1 MSTDKQIAANRENAS
16 KSHGPVTEAG
26 KAAVRLNA
34 LKHGLRARQ
43 LVLPGESQEE
53 FDQLCQDLESEWQP
67 QTPTE
72 RICLENMV
80 AAQWKLVRAES
91 QETFLHSLP
100 ADDPRTKQL
109 DTILL
114 FQDRFQR
121 AFERALRDLQKL
133 QKDSRAATKLAAEEA
148 AARKANEPKH
158 PSIPARFRDTQDE
171 NGDYMRVVD
180 VPGQVWNSSYDC
192 YDVIFSSRLKYPEK
206 LRPLFS
212 TFVREA
218 EDPTPKADDRAA

>member
-1 MSTDKQIAANRENAS
+1 MSTENQISANRENAL

-43 LVLPGESQEE
+43 LVLPSESQEE
-53 FDQLCQDLESEWQP
+53 FDQLCHDLESEWQP

-80 AAQWKLVRAES
+80 AAQWKLIRAEN
-91 QETFLHSLP
+91 QEAFLHSLP
-100 ADDPRTKQL
+100 GDDPRRKQL
-109 DTILL
+109 DSILL

-121 AFERALRDLQKL
+121 AFQRALRDLQKL
-133 QKDSRAATKLAAEEA
+133 QKDRSAAAKEAAQEA
-148 AARKANEPKH
+148 AAKKANEPKH
-158 PSIPARFRDTQDE
+158 PPIPARFRDTKDE

-180 VPGQVWNSSYDC
+180 VPEKVWNLSYDC
-192 YDVIFSSRLKYPEK
+192 YDLVFSSKLKYPEK

-212 TFVREA
+212 DFVREFA
-218 EDPTPKADDRAA
+218 IPTPEADDEAA

>member
-1 MSTDKQIAANRENAS
+1 MATENQISANRENAS

-53 FDQLCQDLESEWQP
+53 FDQLCHDLESEWQP

-72 RICLENMV
+72 HICLENMV
-80 AAQWKLVRAES
+80 AAQWKLVRAEK
-91 QETFLHSLP
+91 QETYIQSLP
-100 ADDPRTKQL
+100 ANDPATKQL
-109 DTILL
+109 DNILL

-121 AFERALRDLQKL
+121 AFQRALRDLQKL
-133 QKDSRAATKLAAEEA
+133 QKDRRAAAKEAAEEA

-158 PSIPARFRDTQDE
+158 PPIPARFRDTKDE

-180 VPGQVWNSSYDC
+180 VPGQVWNPSYDC
-192 YDVIFSSRLKYPEK
+192 YDLVFSSKLKYPEK

-212 TFVREA
+212 EFVREF
-218 EDPTPKADDRAA
+218 ELSSPEADGQAA

>member
-1 MSTDKQIAANRENAS
+1 MSTENQISANRENAS

-26 KAAVRLNA
+26 KSAVRLSA

-53 FDQLCQDLESEWQP
+53 FDQLCHDLESEWQP

-80 AAQWKLVRAES
+80 AAQWKLIRAEN
-91 QETFLHSLP
+91 QEAFLHSLP
-100 ADDPRTKQL
+100 ADDPRAKQL
-109 DTILL
+109 DSILQ

-121 AFERALRDLQKL
+121 AFQRALRDLQKL
-133 QKDSRAATKLAAEEA
+133 QKDRRAATKEAAEEA

-158 PSIPARFRDTQDE
+158 PPIPAHFRDTKDE
-171 NGDYMRVVD
+171 NGGYMRVVD
-180 VPGQVWNSSYDC
+180 VPGQVWNPSYDC
-192 YDVIFSSRLKYPEK
+192 YDLVFSSKLKYPEK

-212 TFVREA
+212 TFVREL
-218 EDPTPKADDRAA
+218 EIPTPEADDQAA